1 MGFPILRTS
10 SRKLPENERRL
21 SSGTRIHSTF
31 DVIPRGPLL
40 AQGRGMQESPPVDG
54 NVFVW
59 SLSILVIALIVAAML
74 YAVGIG
80 LENITRIG
88 V

>member
-1 MGFPILRTS
+1 
-10 SRKLPENERRL
+10 
-21 SSGTRIHSTF
+21 
-31 DVIPRGPLL
+31 
-40 AQGRGMQESPPVDG
+40 MQETRSVDG
-54 NVFVW
+54 NVFIW
-59 SLSILVIALIVAAML
+59 SLSILVIGLIVAAML

>member
-1 MGFPILRTS
+1 
-10 SRKLPENERRL
+10 
-21 SSGTRIHSTF
+21 
-31 DVIPRGPLL
+31 
-40 AQGRGMQESPPVDG
+40 MQKTPPVDG

-59 SLSILVIALIVAAML
+59 SLSGVVIALIVAAML

-80 LENITRIG
+80 LSNITRIG

>member
-1 MGFPILRTS
+1 
-10 SRKLPENERRL
+10 
-21 SSGTRIHSTF
+21 
-31 DVIPRGPLL
+31 
-40 AQGRGMQESPPVDG
+40 MQETHPVDG
-54 NVFVW
+54 NVFIW

>member
-1 MGFPILRTS
+1 
-10 SRKLPENERRL
+10 
-21 SSGTRIHSTF
+21 
-31 DVIPRGPLL
+31 
-40 AQGRGMQESPPVDG
+40 MQETRPVDG
-54 NVFVW
+54 NVFIW
-59 SLSILVIALIVAAML
+59 SLSLLVIALIVAAML

>member
-1 MGFPILRTS
+1 
-10 SRKLPENERRL
+10 
-21 SSGTRIHSTF
+21 
-31 DVIPRGPLL
+31 
-40 AQGRGMQESPPVDG
+40 MQESPPVDG
-54 NVFVW
+54 NAFVW